1 MPILKN
7 CVEKTF
13 AIGFLLLAGYCL
25 SVEIS
30 HLDTGIDLTDEGWH
44 VSKFRF
50 PDAVSA
56 SVLRDH
62 LYSSILFKVVDYDIK
77 SLRAINLLFLVLS
90 AFILSR
96 GLYSWFKFKNYSKLQ
111 PSWVLQSILFSSMLL
126 WQIPTTWI
134 ERVPAYNNLSSFL
147 ILTSVGA
154 AMIASY
160 GNKRGNW
167 IWYTIGSLSGLAL
180 IVRPPSGIVLL
191 LFIFAF
197 VIIECPKNNFKTIF
211 PRILLGFFTLF
222 VFHFLFIESLG
233 DFISTSVQ
241 GFAFEDSLANKH
253 GLHTLERYFWE
264 IFVNIKFAFG
274 YNKFVLLFAFL
285 ATMILPQYV
294 FWIIISGLALT
305 SIHFGI
311 IGDLNGGPSLGVFVW
326 RYYFALAI
334 QVLVCSLALYLK
346 KGRSMNFI
354 NMSKK
359 ALCRIFLFILSPV
372 FFALGTHA
380 PLILIMNF
388 YACFFFIA
396 ILFFTCNFIK
406 TSTQNSI
413 VQISFLLLALLIGS
427 SHSFLNGRINNSFY
441 SLNHLC
447 SLPAYKNKTW
457 ALFGESRLMIG
468 HKNKKVIDEIISVF
482 TPDICNKLTYCI
494 NFTSPGYN
502 YHIGVPH
509 PKQPW
514 TLFSKWNFTLLNL
527 SHDDFANSAIIINDK
542 DDRTKNQLHD
552 YSPDWNSTHIIAG
565 KTSWMYEQDEISLS
579 IYLPISIN
587 E

>member
-1 MPILKN
+1 MPIIKN
-7 CVEKTF
+7 CVEKTL
-13 AIGFLLLAGYCL
+13 AIGFLLFAGYCL

-62 LYSSILFKVVDYDIK
+62 LYSSILFKVVDYDIP
-77 SLRAINLLFLVLS
+77 SLRAITLLFLVLS

-96 GLYSWFKFKNYSKLQ
+96 GLYSWFEFEKYSKLKQ
-111 PSWVLQSILFSSMLL
+111 SWVLQSFFFSSILL

-154 AMIASY
+154 AMIASN

-180 IVRPPSGIVLL
+180 IVRPPSGIVLMI
-191 LFIFAF
+191 FILAF
-197 VIIECPKNNFKTIF
+197 VIIECPKKNFKTIIR
-211 PRILLGFFTLF
+211 RILLGIITLF
-222 VFHFLFIESLG
+222 VFHFSFIESIG
-233 DFISTSVQ
+233 NFISTSIQ

-264 IFVNIKFAFG
+264 IFENIKFAFG
-274 YNKFVLLFAFL
+274 YNKFVLLSAFL
-285 ATMILPQYV
+285 ATLILPQ
-294 FWIIISGLALT
+294 FACWIILIGLVLT
-305 SIHFGI
+305 SINFGI
-311 IGDLNGGPSLGVFVW
+311 IGDLDGGWALGVFIW

-334 QVLVCSLALYLK
+334 QVFVCSLALYLK
-346 KGRSMNFI
+346 KGRSTNFK
-354 NMSKK
+354 NLPKK
-359 ALCRIFLFILSPV
+359 ALFRIFLFIIAPV

-396 ILFFTCNFIK
+396 ILFFTCNFFKIWA
-406 TSTQNSI
+406 QNSI
-413 VQISFLLLALLIGS
+413 IQISFLLLALLMGS
-427 SHSFLNGRINNSFY
+427 SHSFLNGRINNPFY
-441 SLNHLC
+441 SLDHLC
-447 SLPAYKNKTW
+447 SLPADKNEAW

-468 HKNKKVIDEIISVF
+468 HKNKKVIDEITSVF
-482 TPDICNKLTYCI
+482 TSDICNKLTYCI

-509 PKQPW
+509 PKQSW

-527 SHDDFANSAIIINDK
+527 RHDDFANSAIIIYDN

-565 KTSWMYEQDEISLS
+565 KTSWLYEQDEISLS
-579 IYLPISIN
+579 IYLPTSIN